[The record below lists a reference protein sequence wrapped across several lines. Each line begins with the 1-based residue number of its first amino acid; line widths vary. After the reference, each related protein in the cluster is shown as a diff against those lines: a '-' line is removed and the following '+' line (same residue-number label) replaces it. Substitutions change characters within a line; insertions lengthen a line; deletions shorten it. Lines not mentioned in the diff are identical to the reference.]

1 MAGDRR
7 HEIEIELAA
16 WRAAERRQDT
26 ARPGSSE
33 YRLAAIAAA
42 EHQRNFRRLTNVSA
56 VATPTTSK

>member
-7 HEIEIELAA
+7 HEIESELAA

-42 EHQRNFRRLTNVSA
+42 VHRSNVRRLTESRTA
-56 VATPTTSK
+56 SPIASK